1 LLWRWNCAVAL
12 EEHRL
17 NGVKVDVARL
27 RENAGGDEQ
36 LMAHVLGRRPTP
48 MEIRAY
54 GESGAG
60 LALLLA
66 SPAFQR
72 C

>member
-1 LLWRWNCAVAL
+1 MKGTRIDFA
-12 EEHRL
+12 E
-17 NGVKVDVARL
+17 L
-27 RENAGGDEQ
+27 RRNVGGDEA
-36 LMAHVLGRRPTP
+36 LMAHVLGRKATA
-48 MEIRAY
+48 EETEAY
-54 GESGAG
+54 HDSGGG